1 MYSLAENKKT
11 GQVLRGEMRY
21 DRCHSEGAVETLESK
36 LEERRRPSKE
46 GPVEVDIR

>member
-21 DRCHSEGAVETLESK
+21 DRCHSEGAIETLESK

-46 GPVEVDIR
+46 GPFEVDIR